1 MFNFIFGLLT
11 GSIIGIFIQCVVKPK
26 PLALAMGISDTSIEF
41 TQVIEDGQMVST
53 MSSAPLEAVKQYIE
67 NHKSLQRQ
75 KGK

>member
-41 TQVIEDGQMVST
+41 TQVIEDGLNGIYHRQSYT
-53 MSSAPLEAVKQYIE
+53 RSSELIY
-67 NHKSLQRQ
+67 
-75 KGK
+75 